1 MKRLML
7 SGLALI
13 TIALM
18 GSAVNEAMPLASANE
33 TQPETTPLTQLVFR
47 DKTVLISSSA
57 EGIQYSLRLADGR
70 VVADNLSND
79 QLAAQYPDLHN
90 QVQTLIAGS
99 NANDDV
105 MIWGG
110 LYSTFP

>member
-7 SGLALI
+7 NGLALI
-13 TIALM
+13 TIVLM
-18 GSAVNEAMPLASANE
+18 GGAVGEVMPLAIASE
-33 TQPETTPLTQLVFR
+33 PQPETTPLTQLVFR

-57 EGIQYSLRLADGR
+57 EGIQYSLRLADGT
-70 VVADNLSND
+70 VLADNLSDD
-79 QLAAQYPDLHN
+79 QLAAQYPDLHD

-99 NANDDV
+99 NTNDDV